1 MVRARTYVC
10 AHILC
15 MRNSCMGSSIADLE
29 FLLRTSA
36 ALLIITADA
45 ATPSSNHDLELFF
58 PQDHKYNYNDY
69 LDNP

>member
-15 MRNSCMGSSIADLE
+15 MRNSCMESSIADLG

-36 ALLIITADA
+36 ALLIITAIA
-45 ATPSSNHDLELFF
+45 ASNILDLELFF
-58 PQDHKYNYNDY
+58 PQDITIIVMII
-69 LDNP
+69 